1 MSQTLVK
8 VKQETE
14 ADQLKRAFVKVM
26 IEISQIIP
34 ETPTLENIAIFEP

>member
-1 MSQTLVK
+1 MPQTLVK

-26 IEISQIIP
+26 LAIVKQMPEDSLTKELISII
-34 ETPTLENIAIFEP
+34 